1 MQQRFSS
8 YHEGQHKDLQLFH
21 KLLLTELHNPTLA
34 RRGRNTKELPV
45 ATDAGSSLGKES
57 VLTGTYLVLSFHS
70 YLPSRNA
77 PCPSSFHSLQR
88 ARNKIFRWKTFPP
101 SVLQLHRYLFSL
113 SLKSRDSKDT
123 ARACYK
129 AILYQLSPV
138 ERAKAM
144 FVCYKYAW
152 AER

>member
-1 MQQRFSS
+1 M
-8 YHEGQHKDLQLFH
+8 KI
-21 KLLLTELHNPTLA
+21 
-34 RRGRNTKELPV
+34 GRNTEELPA
-45 ATDAGSSLGKES
+45 ATREVGFLLGKES
-57 VLTGTYLVLSFHS
+57 MLTGTYLVLSFHS
-70 YLPSRNA
+70 YHPSRNVC
-77 PCPSSFHSLQR
+77 CPSSFHFIQR
-88 ARNKIFRWKTFPP
+88 REIKYRNKIFRCKIFPP
-101 SVLQLHRYLFSL
+101 AILQLHWYLFSL
-113 SLKSRDSKDT
+113 SLKSRDSKDI